1 MYGIDDS
8 LLLEMA
14 TVRGNYVKTDKIDFS
29 FYFSDKTE
37 CNHRIRVKV
46 KWNPVRVSGS
56 LDGYFELYGDYVY
69 VQSNNSDSHPSAKS
83 IIDAQ
88 NFFKKYKVL
97 FAAVWEMKLE
107 ADDLVDYFRG
117 RLTWKQL
124 LKCFMNV
131 NDIEYNMIQ
140 LCNDRKELEKCVRVY
155 EIFNMND

>member
-14 TVRGNYVKTDKIDFS
+14 TVRGDYVKTDKIDFS

-37 CNHRIRVKV
+37 CNHGIRVKV

-56 LDGYFELYGDYVY
+56 LDGYFELHGDYVY

-97 FAAVWEMKLE
+97 FVAVWEMKLE

-117 RLTWKQL
+117 L
-124 LKCFMNV
+124 LDFKGLIDKFH
-131 NDIEYNMIQ
+131 DINRPFKRILKMA
-140 LCNDRKELEKCVRVY
+140 NNTDELESIVRTH

>member
-37 CNHRIRVKV
+37 CNYGIRVKV

-97 FAAVWEMKLE
+97 FAAVWEEKL
-107 ADDLVDYFRG
+107 DPNDLIDYFRG

>member
-14 TVRGNYVKTDKIDFS
+14 IVRGNYVKTDKIDFS

-97 FAAVWEMKLE
+97 FAAVWEEKL
-107 ADDLVDYFRG
+107 DPNDLIDYFRG
-117 RLTWKQL
+117 RLSWKQL

>member
-1 MYGIDDS
+1 
-8 LLLEMA
+8 MA

-37 CNHRIRVKV
+37 CNYGIRVKV

-97 FAAVWEMKLE
+97 FMAVWEEKL
-107 ADDLVDYFRG
+107 DPNDLIDYFRG

>member
-37 CNHRIRVKV
+37 CNYEIRVKV

-97 FAAVWEMKLE
+97 FAAVWEEKL
-107 ADDLVDYFRG
+107 DPNDLIDYFRG